1 VPQKLECVKHYVIHQ
16 VNLYQ
21 CVKHYVVHQVN
32 LYRGF
37 LAICHPDDP
46 HLSVVDR
53 YVELSSGLCMRE
65 WRRLPHIVSHI
76 HLPLLQAAQQVG
88 LLRHVIILSRGFGS
102 PGLYEVKVMYW
113 LDGILVW

>member
-1 VPQKLECVKHYVIHQ
+1 MLEM
-16 VNLYQ
+16 LE

-88 LLRHVIILSRGFGS
+88 LPWHVILSKELGS
-102 PGLYEVKVMYW
+102 PWLNEVKVMYW
-113 LDGILVW
+113 LLGGVLAR